1 MPTDLVRR
9 HRQPEIMDTP
19 DLPPARFVQTL
30 KGLGRVNLV
39 TRSSRLMWPDVK
51 ATARRHP
58 DRPIRVLDVACGGGD
73 VLIALW
79 RAAQRAGLR
88 VEFAGCDLSAT
99 AVSYAKE
106 AAVQAGAPIAF
117 FQHHV
122 TKDALPEDYDLIMST
137 LFLHHLDEDGAISFL
152 REAAAK
158 TRDRIVI
165 QDLVRSRLSY
175 WFARLGTGVLLLN
188 DICREDGR
196 TSVEG
201 AFKPAEARRLAEKA
215 GLDGAEIV
223 PRFPFRYLIRWVRP

>member
-1 MPTDLVRR
+1 MHTDLIRR
-9 HRQPEIMDTP
+9 HRQPEIMDEP
-19 DLPPARFVQTL
+19 DLPPARFVETL

-39 TRSSRLMWPDVK
+39 TRSSRLMWPDLE

-88 VEFAGCDLSAT
+88 VEFAGCDLSST
-99 AVSYAKE
+99 AVSYATE
-106 AAVQAGAPIAF
+106 AAAEAGAPVTF

-122 TKDALPEDYDLIMST
+122 TKDALPEGYDLIMST

-152 REAAAK
+152 REAAAR

-201 AFKPAEARRLAEKA
+201 AFTPAEARSLAEKA
-215 GLDGAEIV
+215 GLDGVEIV
-223 PRFPFRYLIRWVRP
+223 PCFPFRYLIRWVRP